1 MQTDSGMRWDDS
13 TQTLTH
19 IAHQPLDPERL
30 YTIAVNEQMLRGMDT
45 ITPVLVYLAEH
56 PEAYDRTQPLVE
68 LKDRLSVHLLGKQ
81 AAWSRLHA
89 SVGTVDVELAGD
101 GTMAL

>member
-1 MQTDSGMRWDDS
+1 MQTDSGMRWDGAI
-13 TQTLTH
+13 QTLTH
-19 IAHQPLDPERL
+19 IAHQPLQPERL

-68 LKDRLSVHLLGKQ
+68 LKDRLSVHLLDKQ

-89 SVGTVDVELAGD
+89 SVGTVDVELAGV

>member
-1 MQTDSGMRWDDS
+1 MQTDSGMRWDTA

-30 YTIAVNEQMLRGMDT
+30 YTIA
-45 ITPVLVYLAEH
+45 EH
-56 PEAYDRTQPLVE
+56 PEAFDRNQPLVE
-68 LKDRLSVHLLGKQ
+68 LKDRLSMHLLGKQ

-89 SVGTVDVELAGD
+89 LVATVGVELAGE
-101 GTMAL
+101 GTIAL